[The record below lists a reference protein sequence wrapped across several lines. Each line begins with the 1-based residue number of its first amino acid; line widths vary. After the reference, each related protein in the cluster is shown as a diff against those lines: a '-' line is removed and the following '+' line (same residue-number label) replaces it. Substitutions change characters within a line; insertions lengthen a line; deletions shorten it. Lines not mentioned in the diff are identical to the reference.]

1 MCASFLLT
9 RAALQ
14 SAFTSSQSVSVA
26 QMADTSEPQPQSQQI
41 DRKYLFL
48 FFFFFFSPLFILLSH
63 TRTLQEIDEINLT
76 THVCV
81 RGHLCST
88 YLQFRRVQ
96 SLSDWEGRGV
106 ASRCQGVCL
115 CQRNVNL
122 LYILDILVV
131 AHDIPMNQPSSSSS
145 PPITLKALLTNRRQ
159 FQRHRRPSE
168 AMYGSC
174 CRHGSNKDEGM

>member
-48 FFFFFFSPLFILLSH
+48 FFFFFFFTFVYFIVSHKDTARDWRDQFNNPRLRAWSPVLYISSISQSAEL
-63 TRTLQEIDEINLT
+63 
-76 THVCV
+76 V
-81 RGHLCST
+81 RLGGAGGSI
-88 YLQFRRVQ
+88 
-96 SLSDWEGRGV
+96 SLPG
-106 ASRCQGVCL
+106 CL
-115 CQRNVNL
+115 PVSAECES

-131 AHDIPMNQPSSSSS
+131 AHDIPMIQPSSSSS